1 MNILRKHQ
9 TDRMSKI
16 VSHNN
21 TLYLSGQVAD
31 DVSQGIEEQTK
42 SCLSKIETLLQ
53 NSGSSKSH
61 LLTTTIFLRDMRHFA
76 AMNKIWNKWI
86 IDGEKPARACV
97 EARMARNEILVE
109 IIVTAALI

>member
-1 MNILRKHQ
+1 
-9 TDRMSKI
+9 
-16 VSHNN
+16 
-21 TLYLSGQVAD
+21 
-31 DVSQGIEEQTK
+31 
-42 SCLSKIETLLQ
+42 
-53 NSGSSKSH
+53 
-61 LLTTTIFLRDMRHFA
+61 MRHFA